1 MSLGKPA
8 ISIVLTGLLLA
19 FSFPPFA
26 FPFVNCVALI
36 PLLRRWLAAE
46 DTRSIYL
53 HSFYS
58 FLIVFA
64 VSFSW
69 PLRHAYFSTAFASLS
84 GVLLIPMIMALPF
97 AAALPVKQKFGTA
110 TGLTALSSFFLAQ
123 EWFWSHGPIAMPSAL
138 LGHTLA
144 DHLYLNQ
151 FADIAGVPGLSL
163 WVLGMNLLLLL
174 AFDASQAT
182 TKWRIAKP
190 RPLILAL
197 LLLALPL
204 GYSQWR
210 LMDVINTSD
219 SAITALIIQ
228 PAPTPQAWTAT
239 NDTSRVHLLLAAT
252 DTALSKK
259 PEAAPDLVIWPET
272 AIPAPLDP
280 THQAA
285 SLIPVQI
292 WTNRTGIPLLAGA
305 ISHLPDVQDPSVA
318 FANSALLFNPTTPH
332 QLYHKNRLVPFAEQV
347 PFESLVQGLSFLR
360 VEAGGVAGYQ
370 AGNAQ
375 PLFNFGDTR
384 AGVLICFETL
394 FGDYTRRYVKNG
406 ASVLIALSN
415 IGWWGPVPAPD
426 QYLSLSRLRAIE
438 TRRSLII
445 STVTG
450 PSAVIEASGQIRPL
464 TSWMVPDAV
473 TATVS
478 IRNGQTIYT
487 RFGDWISLLALVL
500 SAGFGIVYL
509 LARWRLAFLAE

>member
-1 MSLGKPA
+1 MLS
-8 ISIVLTGLLLA
+8 GLLLA

-58 FLIVFA
+58 FLIAFA

-69 PLRHAYFSTAFASLS
+69 PLRHAYLSTAFASLS

-97 AAALPVKQKFGTA
+97 AAALPIKHKFGRA
-110 TGLTALSSFFLAQ
+110 TGLTALVSFFLAQ
-123 EWFWSHGPIAMPSAL
+123 EWFWNHGPIAMPSAL

-144 DHLYLNQ
+144 DQLYLNQ

-174 AFDASQAT
+174 AFEAGQVT
-182 TKWRIAKP
+182 TKRWIVKP
-190 RPLILAL
+190 GPLSLAL

-210 LMDVINTSD
+210 LTSVMNTD
-219 SAITALIIQ
+219 DNAITVLIVQ
-228 PAPTPQAWTAT
+228 PAPLPQEWTAT
-239 NDTSRVHLLLAAT
+239 NDTSRVNRLLATT
-252 DTALSKK
+252 DKALANK
-259 PEAAPDLVIWPET
+259 PDVLPDIVIWPET
-272 AIPAPLDP
+272 AIPASPDP
-280 THQAA
+280 NDQAA
-285 SLIPVQI
+285 YLIPVQE
-292 WTNRTGIPLLAGA
+292 WTNKTGMPFLAGA
-305 ISHLPDVQDPSVA
+305 ISHLPDIEDPAVA
-318 FANSALLFNPTTPH
+318 FANSALLFNPTSAH

-347 PFESLVQGLSFLR
+347 PFESFVRGLSFLR

-370 AGNAQ
+370 AGDAQ

-384 AGVLICFETL
+384 TGVMICFETL
-394 FGDYTRRYVKNG
+394 FGDYTRRYVKDG

-415 IGWWGPVPAPD
+415 IGWWGPAPAPD
-426 QYLSLSRLRAIE
+426 QYLSFSRLRAIE

-450 PSAVIEASGQIRPL
+450 PSAVIEASGEIRRLAP
-464 TSWMVPDAV
+464 WMTPDTV

-478 IRNGQTIYT
+478 LRNGQTIYT
-487 RFGDWISLLALVL
+487 RLGDWISLLALAL
-500 SAGFGIVYL
+500 SIGFAITYL
-509 LARWRLAFLAE
+509 LARRRLTFLSE